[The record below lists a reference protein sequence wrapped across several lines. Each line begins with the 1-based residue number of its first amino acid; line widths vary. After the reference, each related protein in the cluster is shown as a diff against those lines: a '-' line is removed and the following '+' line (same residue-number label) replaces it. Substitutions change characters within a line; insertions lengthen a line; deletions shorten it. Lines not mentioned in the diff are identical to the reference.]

1 MLSIDPIARVIVT
14 TTAATPTSS
23 AFDTGLLLLTD
34 EGFLAERRVRTFH
47 SADEAAA
54 QLIADGFDPDSDQVE
69 CVYKYFGTDPAP
81 KKLLIS
87 CHPDSESPA
96 QALAAAVNRT
106 ADFYGVAV
114 ADDMTKAEALALA
127 EAATTAGIP
136 MMVFLPVTGSPTEAV
151 ADGGLLATLKA
162 NANSRALGFYCFG
175 APEAAALLGLAMG
188 LQLTHPNSA
197 FALCYKSI
205 AGITPMTL
213 TEAQASAIKALNG
226 NVYLTR
232 GYTHRL
238 LELGSTASGL
248 RYFEPSLPE

>member
-34 EGFLAERRVRTFH
+34 DGFLAERRVRTFH
-47 SADEAAA
+47 SAD
-54 QLIADGFDPDSDQVE
+54 
-69 CVYKYFGTDPAP
+69 
-81 KKLLIS
+81 
-87 CHPDSESPA
+87 
-96 QALAAAVNRT
+96 
-106 ADFYGVAV
+106 
-114 ADDMTKAEALALA
+114 
-127 EAATTAGIP
+127 
-136 MMVFLPVTGSPTEAV
+136 
-151 ADGGLLATLKA
+151 
-162 NANSRALGFYCFG
+162 
-175 APEAAALLGLAMG
+175 EAAALLGLAMG